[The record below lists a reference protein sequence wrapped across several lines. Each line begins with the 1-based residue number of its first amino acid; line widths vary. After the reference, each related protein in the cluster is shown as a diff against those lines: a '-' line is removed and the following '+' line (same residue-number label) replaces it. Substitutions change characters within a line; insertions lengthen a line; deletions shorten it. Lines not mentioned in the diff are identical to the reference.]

1 MNRHERDW
9 LTQAIC
15 CSKRIR
21 HLRTTY
27 VCTYLFRFCLSI
39 HTRKEDYG
47 DQTLLWSFH
56 LLRAIRLP
64 QNTSTRGLL
73 GKNVVSNAPSKLNAY
88 FRRRRSYVSLWGSNG
103 CQICSTFEQVAKR
116 NSPFSS
122 SLLSFRWLFCSVRR
136 KTKYCNWM
144 LPNFFI
150 KSHVGATIKL

>member
-15 CSKRIR
+15 SKRIQ

-27 VCTYLFRFCLSI
+27 MYVPLSLCLSI

-56 LLRAIRLP
+56 LLRAIRFP

-122 SLLSFRWLFCSVRR
+122 PLLSSWWLFCSVRR

-150 KSHVGATIKL
+150 KTHVGATIKL

>member
-27 VCTYLFRFCLSI
+27 VPLSLCLSI

-56 LLRAIRLP
+56 LLRAIGVP

-73 GKNVVSNAPSKLNAY
+73 SKNVVSNASSKLNVY
-88 FRRRRSYVSLWGSNG
+88 FRRRSYVSLWGSNG

-122 SLLSFRWLFCSVRR
+122 SPSFLSSWWLFCSVRR

-150 KSHVGATIKL
+150 KTHVGATIKL

>member
-1 MNRHERDW
+1 MQKEKVEW
-9 LTQAIC
+9 SEGVC
-15 CSKRIR
+15 KRFFESPF
-21 HLRTTY
+21 TY
-27 VCTYLFRFCLSI
+27 SY
-39 HTRKEDYG
+39 TRKEDYG

-56 LLRAIRLP
+56 LLRAIGLP
-64 QNTSTRGLL
+64 QNTFRRGLL
-73 GKNVVSNAPSKLNAY
+73 CKKAVSNALG
-88 FRRRRSYVSLWGSNG
+88 RRRSYVSLCGSNG

-122 SLLSFRWLFCSVRR
+122 SSSPSLLSPWWLFCSVRR